1 MTSGSYKY
9 GGARVLVA
17 LHAEHLRAFMAAWR
31 RADAADV
38 ALPATTDPAY
48 ASREA
53 LLAHVL
59 SCAARYLMWICEKAE
74 LEGPNLEGRPDANG
88 FAARADEYLE
98 NVLAAWERPLVDL
111 TEENAVRTAHESWW
125 GVPYC
130 IDAML
135 EHAVMHPIR
144 HAYQL
149 ETLLAKR

>member
-17 LHAEHLRAFMAAWR
+17 LHAERLRAFMATWR
-31 RADAADV
+31 RADSAGV
-38 ALPATTDPAY
+38 EPPTTNDPAY
-48 ASREA
+48 RSRET

-59 SCAARYLMWICEKAE
+59 GCAARYLMWICEKAE
-74 LEGPNLEGRPDANG
+74 LDRPNLEGRPDAEG

-98 NVLAAWERPLVDL
+98 NVLAAWERSLLGL
-111 TEENAVRTAHESWW
+111 TEEKAVREAHESSW

-149 ETLLAKR
+149 EALLARQ